1 MRISYTHTHTYTH
14 SQLGPLIA
22 KRRTPVVKK
31 HYEEIGGGSP
41 IKKWMDIQGRGMV
54 EILDKISPD
63 TAPHKHY
70 IGFRYA
76 HPLTEDA
83 LDQMARYVYVL
94 VYTC

>member
-1 MRISYTHTHTYTH
+1 MCEFPVFVHTH

-22 KRRTPVVKK
+22 RRRTPVVKK

-41 IKKWMDIQGRGMV
+41 IKKWTDLQGVGLV
-54 EILDKISPD
+54 KILDDISPE

-70 IGFRYA
+70 VGFRYA

-83 LDQMARYVYVL
+83 LDQMARFAAEDL
-94 VYTC
+94 PSLIH